1 MQSSS
6 KHIKL
11 AIGAIQLEIDGRN
24 FFLKAVEMSHN
35 KLGKKMFQKLADDEL
50 RHLTDFKNI
59 FSTIII
65 GEDWDKLV
73 NSETSKTISPV
84 IKELTSRLEKAGSA
98 SEIEAIKIG
107 MELERKAI
115 HFFEDFTKELDDAQT
130 KEIVL
135 NICDE
140 ERFHYDLL
148 QSQYDSVTN
157 SGFWLDVSEFRMD
170 AKF

>member
-59 FSTIII
+59 FSSIIK

-73 NSETSKTISPV
+73 ESETSKTISPV

-157 SGFWLDVSEFRMD
+157 SGFWLDVAEFSMD
-170 AKF
+170 ARF

>member
-35 KLGKKMFQKLADDEL
+35 NLGKKMFQKLADDEL
-50 RHLTDFKNI
+50 HHLTDFKKI
-59 FSTIII
+59 FSPIIK
-65 GEDWDKLV
+65 GEDWDKLLK
-73 NSETSKTISPV
+73 SETSKIISPV
-84 IKELTSRLEKAGSA
+84 IKELTSRLEKAGRA

-115 HFFEDFTKELDDAQT
+115 RFFNKELDDART

-170 AKF
+170 ARF

>member
-6 KHIKL
+6 KHIEL

-24 FFLKAVEMSHN
+24 FFLKAAKMSN
-35 KLGKKMFQKLADDEL
+35 KKLGKKMFQKLADDEL

-59 FSTIII
+59 FSPMIK
-65 GEDWDKLV
+65 GEDWEKLV
-73 NSETSKTISPV
+73 ESENSKTISPV
-84 IKELTSRLEKAGSA
+84 IEALTARLEKAGSA

-107 MELERKAI
+107 MERERKAI
-115 HFFEDFTKELDDAQT
+115 NFFEDFNKIIDDSQT
-130 KEIVL
+130 KEIIL

-157 SGFWLDVSEFRMD
+157 SGFWLDVAEFRMD

>member
-6 KHIKL
+6 KNIKL

-59 FSTIII
+59 FSPIIK

-73 NSETSKTISPV
+73 KSETSKTISPV
-84 IKELTSRLEKAGSA
+84 IKELTSRLDKAGSA
-98 SEIEAIKIG
+98 SEVEAIKIG

-115 HFFEDFTKELDDAQT
+115 HFFDGFH
-130 KEIVL
+130 KEINDTQAKEIIL

-157 SGFWLDVSEFRMD
+157 SGFWLDVAEFRMD
-170 AKF
+170 ARF

>member
-59 FSTIII
+59 FSSIIK

-73 NSETSKTISPV
+73 VSETSKTISPV
-84 IKELTSRLEKAGSA
+84 IKELTSRLEKDA
-98 SEIEAIKIG
+98 
-107 MELERKAI
+107 R
-115 HFFEDFTKELDDAQT
+115 TK
-130 KEIVL
+130 
-135 NICDE
+135 
-140 ERFHYDLL
+140 
-148 QSQYDSVTN
+148 
-157 SGFWLDVSEFRMD
+157 
-170 AKF
+170 

>member
-1 MQSSS
+1 
-6 KHIKL
+6 
-11 AIGAIQLEIDGRN
+11 
-24 FFLKAVEMSHN
+24 
-35 KLGKKMFQKLADDEL
+35 
-50 RHLTDFKNI
+50 
-59 FSTIII
+59 
-65 GEDWDKLV
+65 
-73 NSETSKTISPV
+73 
-84 IKELTSRLEKAGSA
+84 LEKAGSA

-115 HFFEDFTKELDDAQT
+115 HFFEEFNKEIDDARI
-130 KEIVL
+130 KEIIL

-170 AKF
+170 ARF

>member
-35 KLGKKMFQKLADDEL
+35 ELGKKMFQKLADDEL
-50 RHLTDFKNI
+50 RHLTDFKKI
-59 FSTIII
+59 FSPIIE

-73 NSETSKTISPV
+73 KNETSRTISPV
-84 IKELTSRLEKAGSA
+84 IKELTSRLEKAGRA

-115 HFFEDFTKELDDAQT
+115 HFFEEFNKELDNAQM

-157 SGFWLDVSEFRMD
+157 SGFWLDVGEFRMD
-170 AKF
+170 AKY